1 MEQNPINSTQSNA
14 TNNQATPSPQ
24 QHIDNQ
30 QGSAPQ
36 YQQPNPQQASE
47 QPVIINNCM
56 YTKEVLLQAYSKIM
70 KKYIFILIF
79 SFVGLVTTGTT
90 CFFSDSSVRIAE
102 NAFLAGLFFWFIIFT
117 FSFMRSIKLTTKQ
130 REKADM
136 LLYGAISQP
145 IVYFYNNHLTFY
157 NPQSQARFSVPY
169 QAIIDITEHKD
180 IYVITLQEKVTVMI
194 HKNGFSLRN
203 EDFFRAFI
211 ESKASPLAKIK
222 FK

>member
-1 MEQNPINSTQSNA
+1 MEQNPIPNT
-14 TNNQATPSPQ
+14 TNNQATQSPQ
-24 QHIDNQ
+24 LHLENQ
-30 QGSAPQ
+30 QGSAPE
-36 YQQPNPQQASE
+36 YQQPNPQQVAE
-47 QPVIINNCM
+47 QPVIINNCI
-56 YTKEVLLQAYSKIM
+56 YTKEILLQAYSKIM

-79 SFVGLVTTGTT
+79 SFVGLVTTGIM
-90 CFFSDSSVRIAE
+90 CFSSDSSARIAE

-117 FSFMRSIKLTTKQ
+117 ISFMRSIKATTKQ

-145 IVYFYNNHLTFY
+145 VAYFYNNHLSVY

-169 QAIIDITEHKD
+169 QAIIDITEYKD
-180 IYVITLQEKVTVMI
+180 IYVITLQEKVTVLI

-203 EDFFRAFI
+203 EDFFKAFI
-211 ESKASPLAKIK
+211 ESKASTLAKIK